1 MEVISMERKLATEEI
16 GWLSLALCIFK
27 PLTVEDAFQIIAP
40 DPEAPKSRE
49 LCRQQT
55 EEMFKLKG
63 QGMTCAAI
71 ADLYG
76 VSIDTVRGRLK
87 RYREKIQA
95 S

>member
-1 MEVISMERKLATEEI
+1 MARELATEEI

-27 PLTVEDAFQIIAP
+27 PLTVEDAFQVIAP
-40 DPEAPKSRE
+40 DPWESRK
-49 LCRQQT
+49 LCQQQMK
-55 EEMFKLKG
+55 EMFKLKG
-63 QGMTCAAI
+63 QGMTYAAI

-76 VSIDTVRGRLK
+76 VSIETVRGRLR